1 MHPQNRDL
9 IRPAVRDVFNGL
21 VTGRADWPLYLWG
34 DTGRGKTSA
43 ALCLVNAVADSYFC
57 TLEEVASLAFSPES
71 WFWRD
76 GAKRLLL
83 IVDEIGLRDKQPTE
97 YEHVGMERL
106 ADLRQFEP
114 TLWLSNL
121 SPEAVLAR
129 YGDRV
134 YSRIC
139 SGSVVH
145 HGGGDRR
152 FSESPLLDHLADVG
166 LDSPGPPKKG

>member
-1 MHPQNRDL
+1 M
-9 IRPAVRDVFNGL
+9 IRPAVRKVLNDL
-21 VTGRADWPLYLWG
+21 LAGRADWPLYLWG

-43 ALCLVNAVADSYFC
+43 ALCVVNMVADSYYC
-57 TLEEVASLAFSPES
+57 TLEDVTDVVFSPDA

-83 IVDEIGLRDKQPTE
+83 VVDEIGQRGKPPSE
-97 YEHVGMERL
+97 YEHMAMERL

-114 TLWLSNL
+114 TIWLSNF
-121 SPEAVLAR
+121 SPEEECNEVLAR

-145 HGGGDRR
+145 HGGEDRR
-152 FSESPLLDHLADVG
+152 FLD
-166 LDSPGPPKKG
+166 GPDRRSQSG